1 MVDERPN
8 QPMHFKF
15 PKRQFGKPKVVN
27 RLFQYQW
34 FEKWRWIHYDE
45 SRDLAFCHTCI
56 MEMKTG
62 KMKSVGNVDS
72 VFVFRGYSN
81 WKDASGERGALN
93 NCERNTIHKNAV
105 ELVVT
110 LPIFTRDVGELLS
123 SSHAQE
129 KRANRQYLAL
139 TVFPVGA

>member
-1 MVDERPN
+1 MA
-8 QPMHFKF
+8 
-15 PKRQFGKPKVVN
+15 
-27 RLFQYQW
+27 
-34 FEKWRWIHYDE
+34 HYDK
-45 SRDLAFCHTCI
+45 SHDLAFCHTCVVA
-56 MEMKTG
+56 MKTG

-93 NCERNTIHKNAV
+93 NCECSTVHKNAV